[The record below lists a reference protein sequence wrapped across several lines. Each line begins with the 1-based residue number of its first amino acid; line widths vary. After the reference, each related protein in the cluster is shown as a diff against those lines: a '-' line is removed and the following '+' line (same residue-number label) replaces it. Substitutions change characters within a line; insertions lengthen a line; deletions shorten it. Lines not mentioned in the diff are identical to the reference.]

1 MLQTVFTTKEATMTH
16 RFFPTRRRVLQ
27 GIAGV
32 AAAGI
37 LATPAFAADPLKIG
51 LILPLTGPFAS
62 TGKQIEAA
70 CRLYIAKNGDTVA
83 GRKVELI
90 VKDDTGLAPE
100 TTKRI
105 AQELVVQDKV
115 TVLAGFGLT
124 PLALAA
130 APVAT
135 EAKVPMIV
143 MAAATGMI
151 PTRSPFIVRTGFT
164 LPQVTAPIAEWALKN
179 KIKRVVTMV
188 TDYGPGLDAEKTFV
202 TVFKAGGGEIVE
214 SIKTP
219 LRNPDYAPF
228 LQRAKDAKPD
238 ALFVFVPSGE
248 GLAVMKQFDERGL
261 KQAGIRLIGTGDVTD
276 DDLLE
281 SMGAPAVG
289 IITSFHYSAAHDSP
303 ENKAYVDAFMKA
315 NNGMRPNFHSLGGYD
330 GMHLIYEAVKKAGP
344 DATGEQ
350 LVEAMKGQKWVSPRG
365 PMSIDPA
372 TRQTVQNVYLREV
385 KMVNGKPWNVEFDKF
400 ENVKDPG

>member
-1 MLQTVFTTKEATMTH
+1 MKRRFATARRRILQRLTATMLLGLV
-16 RFFPTRRRVLQ
+16 PL
-27 GIAGV
+27 
-32 AAAGI
+32 AA
-37 LATPAFAADPLKIG
+37 LAADPFKIG

-70 CRLYIAKNGDTVA
+70 ARLYMAKNGTTVA
-83 GRKVELI
+83 GRDVQLI

-115 TVLAGFGLT
+115 NVLAGFGLT

-135 EAKVPMIV
+135 EAKVPMVV
-143 MAAATGMI
+143 MAAATAII
-151 PTRSPFIVRTGFT
+151 PTRSPMIVRTGFT
-164 LPQVTAPIAEWALKN
+164 LPQVTGPIADWAAKN

-202 TVFKAGGGEIVE
+202 ERFKAAGGEVVE
-214 SIKTP
+214 SIRTP

-261 KQAGIRLIGTGDVTD
+261 KQSGIRLIGTGDVTD

-289 IITSFHYSAAHDSP
+289 VITSFHYSAAHDSP
-303 ENKAYVDAFMKA
+303 ENNAYVDGFMKA
-315 NNGMRPNFHSLGGYD
+315 NNGMRPNFHSVGGYD
-330 GMHLIYEAVKKAGP
+330 GMHLIYEALKKAGP
-344 DATGEQ
+344 NATGEQ
-350 LVEAMKGQKWVSPRG
+350 LVEAMKGMKWVSPRG

-372 TRQTVQNVYLREV
+372 KRDAVNTVYMREV
-385 KMVNGKPWNVEFDKF
+385 KMVNGKPWNVEFDKV
-400 ENVKDPG
+400 ESVPPSN

>member
-1 MLQTVFTTKEATMTH
+1 MNSRFETM
-16 RFFPTRRRVLQ
+16 RRRVLQ
-27 GIAGV
+27 V
-32 AAAGI
+32 AAV
-37 LATPAFAADPLKIG
+37 ATLGALSATALAADPLKIG

-70 CRLYIAKNGDTVA
+70 ARLYMAKNGDTVA

-105 AQELVVQDKV
+105 AQEMVVQDKV
-115 TVLAGFGLT
+115 SVLAGFGLT

-130 APVAT
+130 APIAT
-135 EAKVPMIV
+135 EAKVPMVV
-143 MAAATGMI
+143 MAAATAMI
-151 PTRSPFIVRTGFT
+151 PTRSPYIVRTGFT

-179 KIKRVVTMV
+179 KIRRVVTMV
-188 TDYGPGLDAEKTFV
+188 TDYGPGLDAEKTFQA
-202 TVFKAGGGEIVE
+202 VFKAGGGEIVE
-214 SIKTP
+214 SIRTP

-248 GLAVMKQFDERGL
+248 GLAVMKQFDDRGL

-281 SMGAPAVG
+281 SMGAPALG

-303 ENKAYVDAFMKA
+303 ENKAYVDGFMKA
-315 NNGMRPNFHSLGGYD
+315 NNGMRPNFHSVGGYD
-330 GMHLIYEAVKKAGP
+330 GMHLIYEAAKKAGP
-344 DATGEQ
+344 NATGEQ
-350 LVEAMKGQKWVSPRG
+350 LVEAMKGMKWVSPRG

-372 TRQTVQNVYLREV
+372 TRQTIQNVYLREV
-385 KMVNGKPWNVEFDKF
+385 KMVNGKPWNVEFDKV
-400 ENVKDPG
+400 ENVKDPAP

>member
-1 MLQTVFTTKEATMTH
+1 MKRPFATARRRTLQRLTATMLLGLV
-16 RFFPTRRRVLQ
+16 PL
-27 GIAGV
+27 
-32 AAAGI
+32 AA
-37 LATPAFAADPLKIG
+37 LAADPFKIG

-70 CRLYIAKNGDTVA
+70 ARLYMAKNGTTVA
-83 GRKVELI
+83 GRDVQLI

-115 TVLAGFGLT
+115 NVLAGFGLT

-135 EAKVPMIV
+135 EAKVPMVV
-143 MAAATGMI
+143 MAAATAII
-151 PTRSPFIVRTGFT
+151 PTRSPMIVRTGFT
-164 LPQVTAPIAEWALKN
+164 LPQVTGPIADWAAKN

-202 TVFKAGGGEIVE
+202 ERFKAAGGEVVE
-214 SIKTP
+214 SIRTP

-289 IITSFHYSAAHDSP
+289 VITSFHYSAAHDSP
-303 ENKAYVDAFMKA
+303 ENKAYVDGFMKA
-315 NNGMRPNFHSLGGYD
+315 NNGMRPNFHSVGGYD
-330 GMHLIYEAVKKAGP
+330 GMHLIYEALKKAGP
-344 DATGEQ
+344 NATGEQ
-350 LVEAMKGQKWVSPRG
+350 LVEAMKGMKWVSPRG

-372 TRQTVQNVYLREV
+372 KRDAVNTVYMREV
-385 KMVNGKPWNVEFDKF
+385 KMVNGKPWNVEFDKV
-400 ENVKDPG
+400 ESVPPSN

>member
-1 MLQTVFTTKEATMTH
+1 MGQRIAVG
-16 RFFPTRRRVLQ
+16 RRRVLR
-27 GIAGV
+27 GLAAGV
-32 AAAGI
+32 TVAGWPR
-37 LATPAFAADPLKIG
+37 LAVAADPFKVG

-62 TGKQIEAA
+62 TGRQIEAA
-70 CRLYIAKNGDTVA
+70 CRLYIERNGDTVA

-105 AQELVVQDKV
+105 AQELVVQERIN
-115 TVLAGFGLT
+115 VLAGFGLT

-135 EAKVPMIV
+135 EAKVPMVV
-143 MAAATGMI
+143 MAAATSII
-151 PTRSPFIVRTGFT
+151 PTRSPFIVRTGFA
-164 LPQVTAPIAEWALKN
+164 LPQVTAPIADWAAKN
-179 KIKRVVTMV
+179 NIKRVVTLV

-202 TVFKAGGGEIVE
+202 KRFTDGGGTIVE
-214 SIKTP
+214 ALRTP

-248 GLAVMKQFDERGL
+248 GIAVMKQFAERGL
-261 KQAGIRLIGTGDVTD
+261 AQAGIAMIGTGDVVD
-276 DDLLE
+276 DDILDAI
-281 SMGAPAVG
+281 GAPALG
-289 IITSFHYSAAHDSP
+289 IVTSFHYSAAHPSP

-315 NNGMRPNFHSLGGYD
+315 NKGMRPNFHSLGGYD
-330 GMHLIYEAVKKAGP
+330 GMHLIYEAVKK
-344 DATGEQ
+344 TGGSSDGEK
-350 LVEAMKGQKWVSPRG
+350 LVDAMKGTAWTSPRG

-372 TRQTVQNVYLREV
+372 TRDVVQTVYIRKVEMRDGHY
-385 KMVNGKPWNVEFDKF
+385 WSIEFDKVDA
-400 ENVKDPG
+400 VKDPGI

>member
-1 MLQTVFTTKEATMTH
+1 MKNAIH
-16 RFFPTRRRVLQ
+16 PARRRILQ
-27 GIAGV
+27 SVAL
-32 AAAGI
+32 AAAFCALSGAA
-37 LATPAFAADPLKIG
+37 LAADPFKIG

-70 CRLYIAKNGDTVA
+70 ARLYMAKNGDTVA
-83 GRKVELI
+83 GRKIELI

-115 TVLAGFGLT
+115 SVLAGFGLT

-135 EAKVPMIV
+135 EAKVPMVV

-164 LPQVTAPIAEWALKN
+164 LPQVTGPIAEWALKN

-188 TDYGPGLDAEKTFV
+188 TDYGPGLDAEKTFQ

-214 SIKTP
+214 AIRTP

-248 GLAVMKQFDERGL
+248 GLAVMKQFEDRGL

-276 DDLLE
+276 DDLLV
-281 SMGAPAVG
+281 SMGLPAVG
-289 IITSFHYSAAHDSP
+289 VITSFHYSAAHDSP
-303 ENKAYVDAFMKA
+303 ENKAYVDGMMKA
-315 NNGMRPNFHSLGGYD
+315 NNGMRPNFHSVGGYD
-330 GMHLIYEAVKKAGP
+330 GMHLIYEALKKAGP

-350 LVEAMKGQKWVSPRG
+350 LVEAMKGMKWTSPRG

-385 KMVNGKPWNVEFDKF
+385 KMVNGQPWNVEFEKI
-400 ENVKDPG
+400 ENVKDPGN

>member
-1 MLQTVFTTKEATMTH
+1 MNQTFVSA
-16 RFFPTRRRVLQ
+16 RRRILQRFTATVLL
-27 GIAGV
+27 GLLPL
-32 AAAGI
+32 AAS
-37 LATPAFAADPLKIG
+37 AADPFKIG

-70 CRLYIAKNGDTVA
+70 VRLYMAKNGDTVA

-105 AQELVVQDKV
+105 AQELVVQEKIS
-115 TVLAGFGLT
+115 VLAGFGLT
-124 PLALAA
+124 PLALAT

-143 MAAATGMI
+143 MSAATGMI

-164 LPQVTAPIAEWALKN
+164 LPQVTGPIAEWASKN

-188 TDYGPGLDAEKTFV
+188 TDYGPGLDAERTFH
-202 TVFKAGGGEIVE
+202 TVFKAVGGEIVE
-214 SIKTP
+214 AIRTP

-289 IITSFHYSAAHDSP
+289 VVTSFHYSAAHDSP
-303 ENKAYVDAFMKA
+303 ENKAYVDSFMKA

-330 GMHLIYEAVKKAGP
+330 GMHLIYEALKKAGP
-344 DATGEQ
+344 NATGEQ
-350 LVEAMKGQKWVSPRG
+350 LVEAMKGMKWMSPRG

-372 TRQTVQNVYLREV
+372 TRQTIQNVYLREV
-385 KMVNGKPWNVEFDKF
+385 KMVDGKAWNIEFETI
-400 ENVKDPG
+400 ENVKDPGN

>member
-1 MLQTVFTTKEATMTH
+1 MSKSFELC
-16 RFFPTRRRVLQ
+16 RRRVLQ
-27 GIAGV
+27 GL
-32 AAAGI
+32 AAATAATAWPP
-37 LATPAFAADPLKIG
+37 LAHAADPLKIG
-51 LILPLTGPFAS
+51 LVLPLTGPFAS
-62 TGKQIEAA
+62 TGRQIEAA
-70 CRLYIAKNGDTVA
+70 CRLYMQRNGDTVA

-105 AQELVVQDKV
+105 AQEFVVQDKV
-115 TVLAGFGLT
+115 SVLAGFGLT
-124 PLALAA
+124 PLALAT

-143 MAAATGMI
+143 MAAATAMI
-151 PTRSPFIVRTGFT
+151 PTRSPFIVRPNFT

-188 TDYGPGLDAEKTFV
+188 TDYGPGLDAEKTFLS
-202 TVFKAGGGEIVE
+202 VFKAGGGEIVE
-214 SIKTP
+214 AIRTP

-248 GLAVMKQFDERGL
+248 GLAVMKQFEERGL
-261 KQAGIRLIGTGDVTD
+261 KQAGIRMIGTGDVTD

-281 SMGAPAVG
+281 SMGPPSVG
-289 IITSFHYSAAHDSP
+289 VITSFHYSAAHDSP

-315 NNGMRPNFHSLGGYD
+315 NKGMRPNFHSVGGYD

-344 DATGEQ
+344 NATGEQ
-350 LVEAMKGQKWVSPRG
+350 LVEAMKGMKWMSPRG

-372 TRQTVQNVYLREV
+372 TRQPVQNVYLREV
-385 KMVNGKPWNVEFDKF
+385 KMVDGKPWNVEFDKA
-400 ENVKDPG
+400 ENVKDPGA

>member
-1 MLQTVFTTKEATMTH
+1 MGQRIAVG
-16 RFFPTRRRVLQ
+16 RRRVLR
-27 GIAGV
+27 GLAAGV
-32 AAAGI
+32 TVAGWPR
-37 LATPAFAADPLKIG
+37 LAVAADPFKIG

-164 LPQVTAPIAEWALKN
+164 LPQVTAPIAECAAHN
-179 KIKRVVTMV
+179 KI
-188 TDYGPGLDAEKTFV
+188 
-202 TVFKAGGGEIVE
+202 
-214 SIKTP
+214 
-219 LRNPDYAPF
+219 
-228 LQRAKDAKPD
+228 QR
-238 ALFVFVPSGE
+238 
-248 GLAVMKQFDERGL
+248 
-261 KQAGIRLIGTGDVTD
+261 
-276 DDLLE
+276 
-281 SMGAPAVG
+281 
-289 IITSFHYSAAHDSP
+289 
-303 ENKAYVDAFMKA
+303 
-315 NNGMRPNFHSLGGYD
+315 
-330 GMHLIYEAVKKAGP
+330 
-344 DATGEQ
+344 
-350 LVEAMKGQKWVSPRG
+350 
-365 PMSIDPA
+365 
-372 TRQTVQNVYLREV
+372 
-385 KMVNGKPWNVEFDKF
+385 
-400 ENVKDPG
+400 

>member
-1 MLQTVFTTKEATMTH
+1 MKQPFATARRRILQRLIATMLLGSCRSRRSPPI
-16 RFFPTRRRVLQ
+16 RF
-27 GIAGV
+27 
-32 AAAGI
+32 
-37 LATPAFAADPLKIG
+37 KIG

-70 CRLYIAKNGDTVA
+70 ARLYMAKNGDTVA

-115 TVLAGFGLT
+115 NVLAGFGLT

-135 EAKVPMIV
+135 EAKVPMVV
-143 MAAATGMI
+143 MAAATAMI
-151 PTRSPFIVRTGFT
+151 PTRSPFIVRTNFT
-164 LPQVTAPIAEWALKN
+164 LPQVTAPIADWALKN

-188 TDYGPGLDAEKTFV
+188 TDYGPGLDAEKTFIER
-202 TVFKAGGGEIVE
+202 FKAGGGEIVE
-214 SIKTP
+214 SIRTP

-289 IITSFHYSAAHDSP
+289 VITSFHYSAAHDSP
-303 ENKAYVDAFMKA
+303 ENKAYVDGFMKA
-315 NNGMRPNFHSLGGYD
+315 NNGMRPNFHSVGGYD
-330 GMHLIYEAVKKAGP
+330 GMHLIYEALKKAGP
-344 DATGEQ
+344 NATGEQ
-350 LVEAMKGQKWVSPRG
+350 LVEAMKGMKWVSPRG

-372 TRQTVQNVYLREV
+372 KRDAVNTVYLREV
-385 KMVNGKPWNVEFDKF
+385 KMVNGKPWNVEFDKV
-400 ENVKDPG
+400 ENVPPGN

>member
-1 MLQTVFTTKEATMTH
+1 MNRIACS
-16 RFFPTRRRVLQ
+16 TRRRILQSVVLVTAISVLS
-27 GIAGV
+27 G
-32 AAAGI
+32 AA
-37 LATPAFAADPLKIG
+37 LAADPFKIG
-51 LILPLTGPFAS
+51 LILPMTGPFAS

-70 CRLYIAKNGDTVA
+70 ARLYMAKNGDTVA
-83 GRKVELI
+83 GRKIELI

-105 AQELVVQDKV
+105 AQEMVVQDKV
-115 TVLAGFGLT
+115 NVLAGFGLT

-135 EAKVPMIV
+135 EAKVPMVV

-151 PTRSPFIVRTGFT
+151 PTKSPFIVRTGFT
-164 LPQVTAPIAEWALKN
+164 LPQVTGPIAEWALKN
-179 KIKRVVTMV
+179 KIKRVVTIV
-188 TDYGPGLDAEKTFV
+188 TDYSPGLDAEKTFQ

-214 SIKTP
+214 AIRTP

-248 GLAVMKQFDERGL
+248 GLAVMKQFEDRGL
-261 KQAGIRLIGTGDVTD
+261 KQAGIKLIGTGDVTD
-276 DDLLE
+276 DDLLV

-289 IITSFHYSAAHDSP
+289 VITSFHYSAAHDSP
-303 ENKAYVDAFMKA
+303 ENKAYVDSMMKA
-315 NNGMRPNFHSLGGYD
+315 NNGMRPNFHSVGGYD
-330 GMHLIYEAVKKAGP
+330 GMHLIYEALKKAGP
-344 DATGEQ
+344 NATGEQ
-350 LVEAMKGQKWVSPRG
+350 LVEAMKGMKWTSPRG

-372 TRQTVQNVYLREV
+372 TRQTVQTVYLREV
-385 KMVNGKPWNVEFDKF
+385 KMVNGQPWNVEFDKF
-400 ENVKDPG
+400 ENVKDPGN

>member
-1 MLQTVFTTKEATMTH
+1 MKQPFVTA
-16 RFFPTRRRVLQ
+16 RRRILQ
-27 GIAGV
+27 RFT
-32 AAAGI
+32 AAI
-37 LATPAFAADPLKIG
+37 LVGTLPLTALAADPFKIG
-51 LILPLTGPFAS
+51 LILPMTGPFAS

-70 CRLYIAKNGDTVA
+70 VRLYMAKNGDTVA

-105 AQELVVQDKV
+105 AQEMVVQDKV
-115 TVLAGFGLT
+115 SVLAGFGLT

-188 TDYGPGLDAEKTFV
+188 TDYGPGLDAEKTFQ

-214 SIKTP
+214 AIRTP

-276 DDLLE
+276 DDLLV

-289 IITSFHYSAAHDSP
+289 LITSFHYSAAHDSP
-303 ENKAYVDAFMKA
+303 ENKAYVDGFMKA
-315 NNGMRPNFHSLGGYD
+315 NNGMRPNFHSVGGYD

-344 DATGEQ
+344 TATGEQ
-350 LVEAMKGQKWVSPRG
+350 LVEAMKGMKWMSPRG

-372 TRQTVQNVYLREV
+372 TRQTIQNVYLREV
-385 KMVNGKPWNVEFDKF
+385 KMVDGKPWNIEFEKVET
-400 ENVKDPG
+400 VKDPGN

>member
-1 MLQTVFTTKEATMTH
+1 MKNAIH
-16 RFFPTRRRVLQ
+16 PARRRILQ
-27 GIAGV
+27 SVAL
-32 AAAGI
+32 AAAFCALSGAA
-37 LATPAFAADPLKIG
+37 LAADPFKIG

-70 CRLYIAKNGDTVA
+70 ARLYMAKNGDTVA
-83 GRKVELI
+83 GRKIELI

-100 TTKRI
+100 TTKRL

-115 TVLAGFGLT
+115 SVLAGFGLT

-135 EAKVPMIV
+135 EAKVPMVV

-164 LPQVTAPIAEWALKN
+164 LPQVTGPIAEWALKN

-188 TDYGPGLDAEKTFV
+188 TDYGPGLDAEKTFQ

-214 SIKTP
+214 AIRTP

-248 GLAVMKQFDERGL
+248 GLAVMKQFEDRGL

-276 DDLLE
+276 DDLLV

-289 IITSFHYSAAHDSP
+289 VITSFHYSAAHDSP
-303 ENKAYVDAFMKA
+303 ENKAYVDGMMKA
-315 NNGMRPNFHSLGGYD
+315 NNGMRPNFHSVGGYD
-330 GMHLIYEAVKKAGP
+330 GMHLIYEALKKAGP

-350 LVEAMKGQKWVSPRG
+350 LVEAMKGMKWTSPRG

-385 KMVNGKPWNVEFDKF
+385 KMVNGQPWNVEFEKI
-400 ENVKDPG
+400 ENVKDPGN